1 MGELVEALVER
12 EQPTHQEQDDRD
24 HEGVH
29 VAHPGVAELM
39 RHIRGAA
46 GALTTDQQKNL
57 IATVCHGWI
66 ASDSIDEDPV
76 SANATNLRPR
86 SPDWRSARPGLPSP
100 RPQYSRD
107 QCAQRVPHDAAR
119 AMTARPSASTLQVGL

>member
-1 MGELVEALVER
+1 
-12 EQPTHQEQDDRD
+12 
-24 HEGVH
+24 
-29 VAHPGVAELM
+29 M

-76 SANATNLRPR
+76 SANATNLETAIPR
-86 SPDWRSARPGLPSP
+86 LAISAARTAFA

-119 AMTARPSASTLQVGL
+119 AMTARPSASTQVGL

>member
-57 IATVCHGWI
+57 IATVCHGVDRLGQHRRG
-66 ASDSIDEDPV
+66 SGERERDKFGDRDPQIGDQRGQDC
-76 SANATNLRPR
+76 LRPAL
-86 SPDWRSARPGLPSP
+86 STHGIS
-100 RPQYSRD
+100 
-107 QCAQRVPHDAAR
+107 VPNGCLTMPLGR
-119 AMTARPSASTLQVGL
+119 